1 VDEKST
7 LFFSARIFISVI
19 KLKDILAEAK
29 LYSYS
34 IKEVLDKFLQFDGK
48 TMILFDT
55 ETVGLE
61 PNTSYIQLTH
71 IAAIA
76 YEGSSLKEIGEFS
89 KKVNIGSALNNAL
102 NDPNSTEA
110 KQLDKEMNRRLKK
123 YGKPDLHPRDA
134 LKMTGYENPNAEK
147 LDEKEALI
155 QFEKFLS
162 QFDNVVILAHNA
174 TFDMKFIEARRKLNG
189 LPPKKRY
196 PVLDTVNIS
205 RFFFIPA
212 MQALETIPEVK
223 TILDGLLAKTKYKS
237 YSSSLGKLGA
247 VLGVKVDGWHDAKED
262 VKMLMQVLQK
272 MIEFLKANSTTDIKK
287 YIAPAAK
294 RFRKSKF

>member
-1 VDEKST
+1 M
-7 LFFSARIFISVI
+7 I

-29 LYSYS
+29 LYSFN
-34 IKEVLDKFLQFDGK
+34 IQEILEKFLKFDNK
-48 TMILFDT
+48 TMVLFDT

-61 PNTSYIQLTH
+61 PNTPYIQLTH
-71 IAAIA
+71 IAALA
-76 YEGSSLKEIGEFS
+76 YEGSSLKEIGEYS
-89 KKVNIGSALNNAL
+89 KKVNIGPELDRAL
-102 NDPNSTEA
+102 NDPNSPEA
-110 KQLDKEMNRRLKK
+110 KHLGKEMARREKK
-123 YGKPDLHPRDA
+123 YKKPDLHPRDA

-155 QFEKFLS
+155 QFEKFLE
-162 QFDNVVILAHNA
+162 QFQNVVILAHNA
-174 TFDMKFIEARRKLNG
+174 TFDMKVIAARRRYHG
-189 LPPKKRY
+189 LPPMKRY

-212 MQALETIPEVK
+212 MQALETNPEVK
-223 TILDGLLAKTKYKS
+223 KILDGLLAKTKYKS
-237 YSSSLGKLGA
+237 YSSSLGKLGQ

-272 MIEFLKANSTTDIKK
+272 MVEFLKANSSIDIKK
-287 YIAPAAK
+287 YQAPAAK